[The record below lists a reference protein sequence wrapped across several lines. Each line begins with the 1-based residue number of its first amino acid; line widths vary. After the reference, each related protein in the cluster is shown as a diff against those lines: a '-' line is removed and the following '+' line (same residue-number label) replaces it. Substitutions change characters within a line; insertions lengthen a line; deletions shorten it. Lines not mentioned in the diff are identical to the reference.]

1 MEFVQRLAAPEAVF
15 EAIPELEFD
24 QTVWAAGDVV
34 QEQVQ
39 ITAAKL
45 QAGSYA
51 VWMGMYALVTQMRA
65 VVEAGPGVVV
75 ENRAAVE
82 VSASAIVMRSTAG
95 MRGASAVGDGCR
107 VERVPA
113 AAQAL
118 TRNRRSVIV
127 GACLQYQRGWPH
139 SEQR

>member
-1 MEFVQRLAAPEAVF
+1 MF
-15 EAIPELEFD
+15 EAITDHEYPPM
-24 QTVWAAGDVV
+24 VWAAGEAV

-39 ITAAKL
+39 ISAAKL
-45 QAGSYA
+45 QSGSYA
-51 VWMGMYALVTQMRA
+51 VWMGMYAPVTQMRA
-65 VVEAGPGVVV
+65 VGEAGPGVVV
-75 ENRAAVE
+75 ENRAIVG
-82 VSASAIVMRSTAG
+82 VSAWVIVMRSTVG